1 MDAQKYTQRS
11 LQMIQDAQNIA
22 IKNGNPEITDLHL
35 HKALVTD
42 SDSLIA
48 RVLQEMNVDI
58 NQYRMTVER
67 EVDMLP
73 QQQGA
78 SQVYP
83 NTIFQRILLKAE
95 DEAKALGDSYISVE
109 HLYLS
114 LISERKIPSEQI
126 IHQFGITGKKFLSV
140 LNEIRGSRKV
150 TSDNPEETE
159 DVLEKYGN

>member
-1 MDAQKYTQRS
+1 MDAQKYTQKS

-58 NQYRMTVER
+58 NQYRMTVDR
-67 EVDMLP
+67 AVDNLP
-73 QQQGA
+73 RQQGA

-83 NTIFQRILLKAE
+83 NAVFQRILLKAD
-95 DEAKALGDSYISVE
+95 DEAKALGDIYIC
-109 HLYLS
+109 L
-114 LISERKIPSEQI
+114 
-126 IHQFGITGKKFLSV
+126 
-140 LNEIRGSRKV
+140 
-150 TSDNPEETE
+150 
-159 DVLEKYGN
+159 